1 MNMNLMEILVNVRP
15 EERRVV
21 NSTSF
26 RIDISFKTFLKVKF
40 PIFRVRGLHECYI
53 VSIARTEWRLGENL
67 MYRPWRKCYSDKC

>member
-40 PIFRVRGLHECYI
+40 PIFRVRGFHECYTVEALPEQNGGWERI
-53 VSIARTEWRLGENL
+53 
-67 MYRPWRKCYSDKC
+67 